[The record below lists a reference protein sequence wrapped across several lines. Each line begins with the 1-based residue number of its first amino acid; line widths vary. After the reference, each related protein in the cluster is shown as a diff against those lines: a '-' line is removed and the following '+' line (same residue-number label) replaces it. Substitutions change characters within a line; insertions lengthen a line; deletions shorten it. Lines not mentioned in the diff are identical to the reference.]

1 MPLAA
6 PVIAAIVTTVG
17 TAVVAENA
25 SEQNRKSMHQQ
36 MDFQKQQAA
45 DAAAQ
50 VKPTMPTP
58 DSSAVQEAQKA
69 SIISQMSNRG
79 RASTILTDTATS
91 DKLGG

>member
-1 MPLAA
+1 MPAA
-6 PVIAAIVTTVG
+6 IPVIAAVIG
-17 TAVVAENA
+17 AAAAENS
-25 SEQNRKSMHQQ
+25 SEQARKSMHQQ
-36 MDFQKQQAA
+36 MDFQKQQAD